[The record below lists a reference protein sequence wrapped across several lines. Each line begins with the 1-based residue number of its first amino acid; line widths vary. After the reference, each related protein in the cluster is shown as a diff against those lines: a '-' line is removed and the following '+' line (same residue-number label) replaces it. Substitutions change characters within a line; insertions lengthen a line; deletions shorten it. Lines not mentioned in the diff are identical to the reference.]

1 MNNRILVLF
10 ILFVSISSFTCSGS
24 NANRYI
30 DKNLKSKECFS
41 NLLST
46 PESFQL
52 FSHGR
57 AGELLID
64 GEWLT
69 APQISIWLQKNKLLK
84 GITHLNIYACEF
96 GQGVKGQN
104 AVAYLEK
111 SLNITLAAS
120 DDITGAN
127 GDWDLE
133 VGTRKDV
140 LKCPAYP
147 YSLQNEFI
155 TTWEVSAGD
164 LDISIPTNKKSYAYN
179 YTVDWGDGMLNSTN
193 QTGDAM
199 HTYATAGVY
208 TVKISG
214 TFPAI
219 FFNGEGDKDKIKII
233 EQWGDIEWHSM
244 SSSFYGCAN
253 LRIKDGIAPPDLS
266 KVTSMEFMFSNA
278 ISLDA
283 DLGAWDVSNVVYM
296 GNAFEGTSSFFG
308 KGLDKWD
315 VRNVESVS
323 VMFGRASNFDVDLSS
338 WDVSNV
344 QDMNGMFWDA
354 TSFTGRGLDKW
365 DIINVT
371 TMGSFLKNIS
381 LPPATYT
388 SILNAWAK
396 LPVKN
401 NVYFFAG
408 NSWCCDDSGR
418 KILDDKY
425 GWSISDYGQ
434 DPYAPVID
442 LGKNQANCKGNT
454 ITLDAENSGATYL
467 WNTGETSQTISVNT
481 LGTFSVKVTSAR
493 GCVESDTIKIT
504 NELAIDLG
512 KDKDICE
519 GGASV
524 NLTVVPD
531 AAWGTN
537 PYYEWSTSVTGVTIP
552 APAYGQTVLITDK
565 TGDYTLTVIDQNGC
579 SGSDEIHVEEHS
591 NPVVTI
597 EISDKSSPMCLG
609 TTFEFDAGNSGATY
623 VWGGKATG
631 ETSQKITHILK
642 DPAGANFDVEV
653 TNEFGCIASDNIH
666 VIAKVDHIVPTI
678 TFPAL
683 SDDKITAYTD
693 PGRNVSSTVSWGT
706 PDVTD
711 NCHIKSI
718 TNNAPVTMEFPVGET
733 KVLWQAED
741 FSGNIEDHTITVI
754 VVDNESP
761 VAPVSADLNG
771 ECSITAVS
779 PTTTDN
785 CSGTITGTTTD
796 PLSYNTQGTHV
807 IHWKFDD
814 GNGNSIIVLQNV
826 ILDDVTAPVI
836 PNLPDITGE
845 CSITAV
851 SPTTTDNC
859 SGTITGTT
867 TDPLTYNTEGSYVIN
882 WTFDDGNGNSIIVP
896 QNVIVDDVT
905 APAIPGLPDLTGECS
920 VTAVSLTITDNC
932 SGTIT
937 GTTTDLLSY
946 NTQGTHVIHWT
957 FDDGNGNSIIVLQNV
972 IVDDVTAPAIPSLPD
987 LTEECSITAVS
998 PTTTDNCSGTIP
1010 STTTDPLSYTTQG
1023 IHVIHWT
1030 FDDGNG
1036 NIISVPQNVILDDV
1050 TAPAIP
1056 SLPDLTGECSIT
1068 AVSPTTTDN
1077 CSGTITGTTT
1087 DPLSYNTQ
1095 GTHVIHWT
1103 FDDGNGNSIIVLQN
1117 VILDDVT
1124 APVIPNL
1131 PDITEEC
1138 SITAVSPTTTDNCS
1152 GTIAGTTA
1160 DPLSYTTQ
1168 GIHVIHWTFDDG
1180 NGNII
1185 SVPQNVILDDVTA
1198 PAIPSLPDLTGEC
1211 SITAVSPTTTDNCS
1225 GTITGTTTDPLTYN
1239 TEGSYVINWT
1249 FDDGNGNSIIVPQ
1262 NVIVDDVTAPAIP
1275 NLPDL
1280 TGECSVTAVSL
1291 TTTDNCSG
1299 TITGTTTDPLSYT
1312 MQGTYVIQWIF
1323 DDGNGNSIT
1332 LPQNVIVDDVIA
1344 PVIPNLPDLTEEC
1357 SITAVSPT
1365 TIDNCSGTITGTTT
1379 DPLSYTTQGIHV
1391 INWTFDDGN
1400 GNSITLPQNVIV
1412 DDVIA
1417 PVIPNLPD
1425 LTEEC
1430 SITAVSPTTIDNC
1443 SGTITGTTTDPLS
1456 YTTQGIHVINWTFD
1470 DGNGNSITVPQNVIL
1485 NDLTAP
1491 IAPVLDDVSG
1501 MCIIS
1506 LAVPTASDN
1515 CAGEIQGTTL
1525 DPLTYN
1531 TEGSYVINW
1540 TFDDGNGNISNTAQN
1555 VDVFTIVEEV
1565 ELNSSATELTCDV
1578 KNIDLTAR
1586 AKVQGEAHYKWFK
1599 DNDLIP
1605 GETASVLEIENGDEG
1620 EYSVEVSDK
1629 NLQCNVLSD
1638 PVLITEDIVVPIVS
1652 LSPLS
1657 GSLSSAESIIIRAT
1671 VLTKGEAAYVW
1682 STGEITSSIEV
1693 KYPGEYSVEVT
1704 DNANGCSVNSS
1715 DIGQEAIIMN
1725 YWEENL
1731 LRAFTPNADGYND
1744 SWRIERVELVQKL
1757 KIAIYN
1763 RWGKAI
1769 YKFSGSGNEYK
1780 GTPWK
1785 GTDGNGDLPIGSY
1798 YYVIK
1803 IDDEKPMKGTVT
1815 ILR

>member
-24 NANRYI
+24 NANIYI
-30 DKNLKSKECFS
+30 DKNLKSKECLS
-41 NLLST
+41 NLPST

-69 APQISIWLQKNKLLK
+69 APQIATWLKKSKLLK
-84 GITHLNIYACEF
+84 GITHINIYACEF
-96 GQGVKGQN
+96 GKGVKGQN

-111 SLNITLAAS
+111 LLNITLAAS

-127 GDWDLE
+127 GDWNLE

-140 LKCPAYP
+140 LEFPNYP

-164 LDISIPTNKKSYAYN
+164 LEISIPVCGWGFTYN
-179 YTVDWGDGMLNSTN
+179 YVVDWGDGMPNSTN
-193 QTGDAM
+193 QTGDAK
-199 HTYATAGVY
+199 HTYAKTGVY

-219 FFNGEGDKDKIKII
+219 YFNDRGDKDKIKTI
-233 EQWGDIEWHSM
+233 EQWGDLIWESM
-244 SSSFYGCAN
+244 NYSFSGCSN
-253 LRIKDGIAPPDLS
+253 LTIRDGIEPPNLS
-266 KVTSMEFMFSNA
+266 LVKDMSWMFRDA
-278 ISLDA
+278 TRLDA
-283 DLGAWDVSNVVYM
+283 DVNEWDVSSVTNMSYM
-296 GNAFEGTSSFFG
+296 FVG
-308 KGLDKWD
+308 
-315 VRNVESVS
+315 
-323 VMFGRASNFDVDLSS
+323 
-338 WDVSNV
+338 
-344 QDMNGMFWDA
+344 A
-354 TSFTGRGLDKW
+354 TSFTGKGIDKW
-365 DIINVT
+365 DVGNVNKMYEMFGSAKKFDADLSGWNPISVTDMGYMFFFAESFQGVGLNNWNVSTVSNMKYMFSAANSFIGDISNWNVSNVT
-371 TMGSFLKNIS
+371 QMDNMFQFVTLSPTI
-381 LPPATYT
+381 YT
-388 SILNAWAK
+388 SLLNSWAK
-396 LPVKN
+396 LLVKN
-401 NVYFFAG
+401 NVRFSGG
-408 NSWCCDDSGR
+408 NSKYCDDSGKNILVSKGWIIKDGG
-418 KILDDKY
+418 KIA
-425 GWSISDYGQ
+425 S
-434 DPYAPVID
+434 VTVD
-442 LGKNQANCKGNT
+442 LGTDQINCKGNT
-454 ITLDAENSGATYL
+454 IILDAGNPGATYL

-481 LGTFSVKVTSAR
+481 METFNVEVSFSNGCSA
-493 GCVESDTIKIT
+493 SDTIKFISDIK
-504 NELAIDLG
+504 IDLG
-512 KDKDICE
+512 ADRNICE
-519 GGASV
+519 GGTPADLTITPEAGWGP
-524 NLTVVPD
+524 NL
-531 AAWGTN
+531 
-537 PYYEWSTSVTGVTIP
+537 YYEWSTSVTNVIIP
-552 APAYGQTVLITDK
+552 VPAYGQTILTTDK
-565 TGDYTLTVIDQNGC
+565 TGDYTLTVTDQNEC
-579 SGSDEIHVEEHS
+579 KSTDEIHLEVYPKPIVDI
-591 NPVVTI
+591 N
-597 EISDKSSPMCLG
+597 ISDKSSPMCLG
-609 TTFEFDAGNSGATY
+609 TTFELDAGNSRAAY

-631 ETSQKITHILK
+631 KTSQKITHILK

-706 PDVTD
+706 LDVTD

-754 VVDNESP
+754 VVDIESP
-761 VAPVSADLNG
+761 VAPVSA
-771 ECSITAVS
+771 
-779 PTTTDN
+779 
-785 CSGTITGTTTD
+785 
-796 PLSYNTQGTHV
+796 
-807 IHWKFDD
+807 
-814 GNGNSIIVLQNV
+814 
-826 ILDDVTAPVI
+826 
-836 PNLPDITGE
+836 
-845 CSITAV
+845 
-851 SPTTTDNC
+851 
-859 SGTITGTT
+859 
-867 TDPLTYNTEGSYVIN
+867 
-882 WTFDDGNGNSIIVP
+882 
-896 QNVIVDDVT
+896 
-905 APAIPGLPDLTGECS
+905 
-920 VTAVSLTITDNC
+920 
-932 SGTIT
+932 
-937 GTTTDLLSY
+937 
-946 NTQGTHVIHWT
+946 
-957 FDDGNGNSIIVLQNV
+957 
-972 IVDDVTAPAIPSLPD
+972 
-987 LTEECSITAVS
+987 
-998 PTTTDNCSGTIP
+998 
-1010 STTTDPLSYTTQG
+1010 
-1023 IHVIHWT
+1023 
-1030 FDDGNG
+1030 
-1036 NIISVPQNVILDDV
+1036 
-1050 TAPAIP
+1050 
-1056 SLPDLTGECSIT
+1056 DLTGECSIT
-1068 AVSPTTTDN
+1068 AVSPTTM
-1077 CSGTITGTTT
+1077 
-1087 DPLSYNTQ
+1087 
-1095 GTHVIHWT
+1095 
-1103 FDDGNGNSIIVLQN
+1103 
-1117 VILDDVT
+1117 
-1124 APVIPNL
+1124 
-1131 PDITEEC
+1131 
-1138 SITAVSPTTTDNCS
+1138 
-1152 GTIAGTTA
+1152 
-1160 DPLSYTTQ
+1160 
-1168 GIHVIHWTFDDG
+1168 
-1180 NGNII
+1180 
-1185 SVPQNVILDDVTA
+1185 
-1198 PAIPSLPDLTGEC
+1198 
-1211 SITAVSPTTTDNCS
+1211 
-1225 GTITGTTTDPLTYN
+1225 
-1239 TEGSYVINWT
+1239 
-1249 FDDGNGNSIIVPQ
+1249 
-1262 NVIVDDVTAPAIP
+1262 
-1275 NLPDL
+1275 
-1280 TGECSVTAVSL
+1280 
-1291 TTTDNCSG
+1291 DNCSG

-1332 LPQNVIVDDVIA
+1332 VPQNVIVDDVTA

-1357 SITAVSPT
+1357 SITVVSPT
-1365 TIDNCSGTITGTTT
+1365 TTDNCSGKITGTTT

-1400 GNSITLPQNVIV
+1400 GNSITVPQNVIV

-1485 NDLTAP
+1485 DDVTVP

-1501 MCIIS
+1501 MCTIS
-1506 LAVPTASDN
+1506 LIEPMASDN

-1599 DNDLIP
+1599 DNDLIL
-1605 GETASVLEIENGDEG
+1605 GETASVLEIENGEEG

-1638 PVLITEDIVVPIVS
+1638 PVLITEDVVVPMVS

-1704 DNANGCSVNSS
+1704 DNANGCSVNSA

-1785 GTDGNGDLPIGSY
+1785 GTDGNGNLPIGSY